1 MKLPHRM
8 TLRFKWGGDSPA
20 EPASDR
26 LVSHAPGSRAAP
38 NVGQRSKG
46 AHRFLSYGM
55 VAEGAV
61 LVAMRLGGPALAPPK
76 GQRSQRSCRI
86 NLVSLVTNFFYVG
99 SGRRFASV
107 ISFLIYDTEKLV

>member
-1 MKLPHRM
+1 MRQDPVLPPM
-8 TLRFKWGGDSPA
+8 WA
-20 EPASDR
+20 
-26 LVSHAPGSRAAP
+26 
-38 NVGQRSKG
+38 KG

-61 LVAMRLGGPALAPPK
+61 LAAMRLGGPAPAPSK

-99 SGRRFASV
+99 DERRFV
-107 ISFLIYDTEKLV
+107 DFISFLIYDTEKLV